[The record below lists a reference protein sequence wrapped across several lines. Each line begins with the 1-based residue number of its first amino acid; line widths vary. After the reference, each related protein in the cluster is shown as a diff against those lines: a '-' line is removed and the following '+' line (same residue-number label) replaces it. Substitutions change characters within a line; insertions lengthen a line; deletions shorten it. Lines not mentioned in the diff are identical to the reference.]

1 MQSKTIFFL
10 TILLVC
16 AILFY
21 VSGLFAGFVL
31 KLNQKA
37 NDLTQQYKQQ
47 QSEMESQLSDDEWEL
62 IWNEC
67 DKKLYE
73 SRGN

>member
-1 MQSKTIFFL
+1 MKSKSIFFL

-21 VSGLFAGFVL
+21 VCGLFAGFVL

-37 NDLTQQYKQQ
+37 QDLTQQYEQQ
-47 QSEMESQLSDDEWEL
+47 QSEMESQLSDEEWKL
-62 IWNEC
+62 IWDEC
-67 DKKLYE
+67 NKKLYE
-73 SRGN
+73 KE

>member
-1 MQSKTIFFL
+1 MKSKSIFFL

-31 KLNQKA
+31 KLYKKA
-37 NDLTQQYKQQ
+37 DDLTQQYEQQ
-47 QSEMESQLSDDEWEL
+47 QSEMESQLTEEEWEL
-62 IWNEC
+62 IWDQC
-67 DKKLYE
+67 DKLLYE
-73 SRGN
+73 KE

>member
-1 MQSKTIFFL
+1 MKSKSIFFL

-37 NDLTQQYKQQ
+37 QDLTKQYEQQ
-47 QSEMESQLSDDEWEL
+47 QSEMESQLSDEEWNL
-62 IWNEC
+62 IWDEC
-67 DKKLYE
+67 NKKLYE
-73 SRGN
+73 KE

>member
-1 MQSKTIFFL
+1 MKSKSIFFL

-37 NDLTQQYKQQ
+37 QDLTQQYEQQ
-47 QSEMESQLSDDEWEL
+47 QSEMESQLSDEEWKL
-62 IWNEC
+62 IWDEC
-67 DKKLYE
+67 NKKLYE
-73 SRGN
+73 KE

>member
-1 MQSKTIFFL
+1 MKNKSIFFL

-31 KLNQKA
+31 KINQQA
-37 NDLTQQYKQQ
+37 NELTQQYQQQ
-47 QSEMESQLSDDEWEL
+47 QSEMESQLTEEEWEL
-62 IWNEC
+62 IWDEC
-67 DKKLYE
+67 NKKLYE
-73 SRGN
+73 KE